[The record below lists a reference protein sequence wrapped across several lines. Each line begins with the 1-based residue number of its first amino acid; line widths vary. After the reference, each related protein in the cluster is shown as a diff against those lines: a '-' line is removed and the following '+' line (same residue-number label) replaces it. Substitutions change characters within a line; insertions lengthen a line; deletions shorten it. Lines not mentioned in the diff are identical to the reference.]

1 MVTAELAV
9 AIPTLLLVLSVCLG
23 AVGIVAARVRCVDA
37 AAVAARLTIRGESS
51 ETVRSEVQAIVPR
64 AIVTVRRSPSGHVD
78 VDVRQRLRIPIIGAL
93 FPSVTV
99 AEHLVVPDETAASPD
114 ATSGR

>member
-23 AVGIVAARVRCVDA
+23 VVGIVAARVRCVDA

-51 ETVRSEVQAIVPR
+51 DTVRSEVRAIVPR
-64 AIVTVRRSPSGHVD
+64 AVVTVRRSPAGYVD
-78 VDVRQRLRIPIIGAL
+78 VDVRQRLRIPVIGAL
-93 FPSVTV
+93 LPGVTV
-99 AEHLVVPDETAASPD
+99 AEHLVVPDETAALPD
-114 ATSGR
+114 PASDR